1 MKHRGFTL
9 LEVVLGL
16 VLLATVLVTSLMAL
30 GRQRHVLR
38 QAQDRQLAI
47 SLADSLLTQWRQSP
61 AGLPLRAAA
70 PIADRL
76 GWWWRTDVVANR
88 TLFGRTYPVVRL
100 QIVQRAAAASSEV
113 VLVSVE
119 VLQAT

>member
-1 MKHRGFTL
+1 MTQRGFTL

-16 VLLATVLVTSLMAL
+16 MLLATVLVTSLVAL

-38 QAQDRQLAI
+38 RAQDRQLAI
-47 SLADSLLTQWRQSP
+47 SLADSLLANWRQTP

-70 PIADRL
+70 PIAQQV
-76 GWWWRTDVVANR
+76 GWWWKTEVVANR

-100 QIVQRAAAASSEV
+100 QIVERAATGASEV

-119 VLQAT
+119 VLEPT